1 VTEDA
6 FTTPDTE
13 PAEPAEAAPVEHV
26 STEEESTGH
35 PQVDAVLASL
45 SGLDGTPVEEHV
57 GIFESAHDTLRGA
70 LADAGDPPP
79 SQG

>member
-6 FTTPDTE
+6 FTTPET
-13 PAEPAEAAPVEHV
+13 EPAEAAHVEDAP
-26 STEEESTGH
+26 TEGEPTGH

-45 SGLDGTPVEEHV
+45 SGLDGTPVEGHV
-57 GIFESAHDTLRGA
+57 AVFESAHDTLRGA